1 MTIHT
6 QNEVLVT
13 CQDAPLRELLRHLVA
28 EHAEDVDYCLSLMDW
43 YAQLGVEPQPRLL
56 TEPAQIKRLAP
67 GTIIKDADGK
77 LHYNCG
83 KWWASMESISRGVID
98 EILATSIQ
106 LPATV
111 VFTPEVQA

>member
-1 MTIHT
+1 MTIT
-6 QNEVLVT
+6 TRNEVLVT
-13 CQDAPLRELLRHLVA
+13 CQDAPLMELLRHLA
-28 EHAEDVDYCLSLMDW
+28 HDHPEDVDYCLSLMDW

-56 TEPAQIKRLAP
+56 TEPEQIKRLAP

-77 LHYNCG
+77 LYYNCD
-83 KWWASMESISRGVID
+83 KWWASLESIRRGVID

>member
-6 QNEVLVT
+6 RNEVLVT
-13 CQDAPLRELLRHLVA
+13 CQDAPLKELLRHLIHNHP
-28 EHAEDVDYCLSLMDW
+28 ENVDCCIGMET
-43 YAQLGVEPQPRLL
+43 QPQLL
-56 TEPAQIKRLAP
+56 TEPAQVKRLAP

-83 KWWASMESISRGVID
+83 QWWASLGSIYRGIVN

-111 VFTPEVQA
+111 IYTPEVQA

>member
-1 MTIHT
+1 M
-6 QNEVLVT
+6 
-13 CQDAPLRELLRHLVA
+13 ELLRHLVA
-28 EHAEDVDYCLSLMDW
+28 EHPEDMDYCLDT
-43 YAQLGVEPQPRLL
+43 LGWHDDRGMEPQPRLL
-56 TEPAQIKRLAP
+56 TEPAQVEGLAS

-77 LHYNCG
+77 LRYNCG

>member
-6 QNEVLVT
+6 RNEVLVT
-13 CQDAPLRELLRHLVA
+13 CQDAQLMELLQHLVA
-28 EHAEDVDYCLSLMDW
+28 EHPEELDYCLSLMDW

-56 TEPAQIKRLAP
+56 TEPTQINRLAP
-67 GTIIKDADGK
+67 GTIIKDADSK
-77 LHYNCG
+77 LYYNCD
-83 KWWASMESISRGVID
+83 KWWASLDSLRRGVID

-111 VFTPEVQA
+111 IYTPEVQA

>member
-1 MTIHT
+1 MTIT
-6 QNEVLVT
+6 TRNEVLVT
-13 CQDAPLRELLRHLVA
+13 CENAPLMELLRHLVA

-77 LHYNCG
+77 LYYNCG
-83 KWWASMESISRGVID
+83 KWWASLESIARSVID

-106 LPATV
+106 LPATAV
-111 VFTPEVQA
+111 YTPGVQA

>member
-1 MTIHT
+1 MTIT
-6 QNEVLVT
+6 TRNEVLVT
-13 CQDAPLRELLRHLVA
+13 CQDAPLMELLRHLVA
-28 EHAEDVDYCLSLMDW
+28 EHDEDVDYCLSLMDW
-43 YAQLGVEPQPRLL
+43 YAQLGIAQPRLL
-56 TEPAQIKRLAP
+56 TEPAQVKGLAP

-77 LHYNCG
+77 LHYSCG
-83 KWWASMESISRGVID
+83 KWWASLGSIYRGIVN

>member
-13 CQDAPLRELLRHLVA
+13 CQDAPLRDLLRHLVA

-56 TEPAQIKRLAP
+56 TEPAQIKRLDP

-83 KWWASMESISRGVID
+83 KWWASMESIRRGVID
-98 EILATSIQ
+98 EVLATSIQ

-111 VFTPEVQA
+111 AYTPEVQA

>member
-6 QNEVLVT
+6 RNEVLVT
-13 CQDAPLRELLRHLVA
+13 CDNAPLMELLRHL
-28 EHAEDVDYCLSLMDW
+28 EKDHSLDLDYCLSRMDW

-56 TEPAQIKRLAP
+56 TEPAQIKQLAP

-77 LHYNCG
+77 LHYSCG

-111 VFTPEVQA
+111 VFTPEVKA

>member
-1 MTIHT
+1 MTIT
-6 QNEVLVT
+6 TRNEVLVT

-28 EHAEDVDYCLSLMDW
+28 EHAEELDYCLSLMDW

-56 TEPAQIKRLAP
+56 TEPTQIKRLDP

-77 LHYNCG
+77 LHYNCD
-83 KWWASMESISRGVID
+83 KWWASLESIHRGVIE

>member
-1 MTIHT
+1 MTIT
-6 QNEVLVT
+6 TRNEVLAT
-13 CQDAPLRELLRHLVA
+13 CQDAPLMELLRHLVA
-28 EHAEDVDYCLSLMDW
+28 EHPEDVDYCLSRMDW

-56 TEPAQIKRLAP
+56 TEPAQIKRLDL

-77 LHYNCG
+77 LYYNCG
-83 KWWASMESISRGVID
+83 QWWASLESIRRRVIE
-98 EILATSIQ
+98 EILATSIR

>member
-1 MTIHT
+1 MTIT
-6 QNEVLVT
+6 TRNEVLVSCENT
-13 CQDAPLRELLRHLVA
+13 PLMELLEHLA
-28 EHAEDVDYCLSLMDW
+28 KDHSLDLDYCLEELGW
-43 YAQLGVEPQPRLL
+43 HAQLGLEPQPRLL

-77 LHYNCG
+77 LHYNCD
-83 KWWASMESISRGVID
+83 KWWASLESISRGVID

-111 VFTPEVQA
+111 VYSPEVRA

>member
-1 MTIHT
+1 MTIT
-6 QNEVLVT
+6 TRNEVLVT
-13 CQDAPLRELLRHLVA
+13 CQDAPLMELLRHLVA

-43 YAQLGVEPQPRLL
+43 YAQLGMEPQPRLL
-56 TEPAQIKRLAP
+56 TEPAQIKRLVP

-77 LHYNCG
+77 LRYNCG
-83 KWWASMESISRGVID
+83 QWWASLESISRGVID